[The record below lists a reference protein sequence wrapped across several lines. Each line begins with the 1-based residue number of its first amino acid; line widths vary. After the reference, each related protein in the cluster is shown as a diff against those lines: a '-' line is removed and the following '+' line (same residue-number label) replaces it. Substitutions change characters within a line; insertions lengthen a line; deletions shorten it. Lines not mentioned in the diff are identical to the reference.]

1 MKWSSAGK
9 EIRDMTEVASELEN
23 MPELVIVS
31 GMSGAGRTEAMHAF
45 EDLGYFCVDNL
56 PCEMLGGL
64 LAFNRHARPTR

>member
-31 GMSGAGRTEAMHAF
+31 GMSGAGRTE
-45 EDLGYFCVDNL
+45 
-56 PCEMLGGL
+56 PCMRSRILDIFAWTTCPAPYRESAGL
-64 LAFNRHARPTR
+64 NRHARPTR